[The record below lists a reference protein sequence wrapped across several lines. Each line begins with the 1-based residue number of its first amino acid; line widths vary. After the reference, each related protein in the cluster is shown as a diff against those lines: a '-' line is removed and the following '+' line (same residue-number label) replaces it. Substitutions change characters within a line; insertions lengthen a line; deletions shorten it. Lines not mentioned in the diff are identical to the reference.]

1 MIVSKLLNKLIMKNL
16 SETTEFAQKL
26 IVRKS
31 ITPNDDGAIKVL
43 KRKLSKIGFKNIDLP
58 FGSKKKK

>member
-26 IVRKS
+26 IARRSV
-31 ITPNDDGAIKVL
+31 TPYDDGAIKVL
-43 KRKLSKIGFKNIDLP
+43 KKYVPDFSHIETGKNLDQ
-58 FGSKKKK
+58 KM

>member
-1 MIVSKLLNKLIMKNL
+1 MKNL